1 MYIYTAYYNVNLNEK
16 ALFEQIWCF
25 TSSTN
30 IDTMHA
36 KKKKKKAS
44 KNKSK
49 KFAKT
54 MLLTIY
60 VDKNVKLSSSN
71 FQAFCIQNL

>member
-36 KKKKKKAS
+36 KKKKKKLV
-44 KNKSK
+44 KINLKSLQK
-49 KFAKT
+49 P
-54 MLLTIY
+54 
-60 VDKNVKLSSSN
+60 
-71 FQAFCIQNL
+71 CC